1 MDGSPAPKS
10 VLARG
15 LTLLGAFGPSDVDLT
30 LTELAA
36 RTGLPKPT
44 VHRLLGELVGW
55 GALERTGNGYR
66 LGMRLFVLGQRVPR
80 PRGLREA
87 ALPYL
92 EDLYEAS
99 HENVHLAVLDGI
111 DTLFLEKVSG
121 RRSMPIISRVGG
133 RLPAYCTAT
142 GKLFLAFGAPERLRR
157 VLRAGL
163 ARYTPHTITM
173 PGLLVRDL
181 ARTLERGYG
190 INREE
195 SEVGVSAVAAPVF
208 DHRRR
213 VIAAISITGHAGRL
227 DLDRLAPAVRT
238 SALSLSRELSHATA
252 NGTLVVPAPALD
264 HGPAVD
270 QGDTGRSCRRAS
282 RASSSVATSS
292 GAS

>member
-1 MDGSPAPKS
+1 MDASPPKS

-15 LTLLGAFGPSDVDLT
+15 LSLLNAFGPADVDLT

-44 VHRLLGELVGW
+44 AHRLLAELVGW
-55 GALERTGNGYR
+55 GGLERTDHGYR

-99 HENVHLAVLDGI
+99 HENIHLAVLDGI

-142 GKLFLAFGAPERLRR
+142 GKLFLAYGSAGYFQR
-157 VLRAGL
+157 VAAAGL
-163 ARYTPHTITM
+163 HRYTPRTTTM
-173 PGLLVRDL
+173 PGMLRKELDRV
-181 ARTLERGYG
+181 LERGYG
-190 INREE
+190 VNHEE
-195 SEVGVSAVAAPVF
+195 CEVGVSAVAAPVF
-208 DHRRR
+208 DRHKRLL
-213 VIAAISITGHAGRL
+213 AAISITGNGSRL

-238 SALSLSRELSHATA
+238 AAFAVSRELSR
-252 NGTLVVPAPALD
+252 
-264 HGPAVD
+264 
-270 QGDTGRSCRRAS
+270 GR
-282 RASSSVATSS
+282 VS
-292 GAS
+292 G

>member
-1 MDGSPAPKS
+1 MDAPKS

-15 LTLLGAFGPSDVDLT
+15 LSLLNAFGAADVELT
-30 LTELAA
+30 LSELAA

-44 VHRLLGELVGW
+44 AHRLLGELVTW
-55 GALERTGNGYR
+55 GGLERTGTGYR
-66 LGMRLFVLGQRVPR
+66 LGMRLFLLGQRVPR

-99 HENVHLAVLDGI
+99 HENIHLAVFDGLH
-111 DTLFLEKVSG
+111 TLFLEKVSG

-133 RLPAYCTAT
+133 RLPSHCTAT
-142 GKLFLAFGAPERLRR
+142 GKLFLAYGPPERLRR
-157 VLRAGL
+157 VVSLGL
-163 ARYTPHTITM
+163 VRHTPHTIAM
-173 PGLLVRDL
+173 PGLLERDL

-213 VIAAISITGHAGRL
+213 VIAAISITGHSGRL
-227 DLDRLAPAVRT
+227 DLERLAPAVRT
-238 SALSLSRELSHATA
+238 AGLSLSRELSHAA
-252 NGTLVVPAPALD
+252 ASGTLILPPAEDGQA
-264 HGPAVD
+264 
-270 QGDTGRSCRRAS
+270 AS
-282 RASSSVATSS
+282 VEHDLR
-292 GAS
+292 